1 MRIGV
6 DVMGGDHGPQ
16 VLIEGAALG
25 LQANSTITELCL
37 VGDQV
42 QIEAGLARAQCRDR
56 RIRIVHASEVLTMED
71 DPRSAVRKKKDC
83 SMARAIDLVQERRT
97 EAVISPGNTGGL
109 VAAASYKLGRLDSV
123 ERPAIATMIPTGQSQ
138 FVLLDGGATPE
149 CKPLH
154 LLQFAVMGHVYAREM
169 LGRKQ
174 PRVGILS
181 NGSEEMKG
189 TEVTRE
195 ALRLCK
201 EVDLNF
207 LGYVEGRDIFEDKVD
222 VVVTDGFVGNI
233 VLKTVEGMGT
243 GFTRL
248 LKRALTANPLR
259 QLGAALAKG
268 AFRSIKHKMDPEE
281 HGGAPLLGL
290 NGNVIK
296 VHGSARQQQV
306 KNAITQTCTALQHKI
321 TEQIQT
327 AVAQANQR
335 AARLIEPAA
344 ASASA

>member
-1 MRIGV
+1 MSVPTWSRYFATRKSYAVSMTIFSPV
-6 DVMGGDHGPQ
+6 FFMVVT
-16 VLIEGAALG
+16 VLVVTTRGFFGISG
-25 LQANSTITELCL
+25 LFFIAEL
-37 VGDQV
+37 
-42 QIEAGLARAQCRDR
+42 
-56 RIRIVHASEVLTMED
+56 
-71 DPRSAVRKKKDC
+71 
-83 SMARAIDLVQERRT
+83 
-97 EAVISPGNTGGL
+97 
-109 VAAASYKLGRLDSV
+109 
-123 ERPAIATMIPTGQSQ
+123 
-138 FVLLDGGATPE
+138 
-149 CKPLH
+149 
-154 LLQFAVMGHVYAREM
+154 
-169 LGRKQ
+169 
-174 PRVGILS
+174 
-181 NGSEEMKG
+181 
-189 TEVTRE
+189 
-195 ALRLCK
+195 
-201 EVDLNF
+201 
-207 LGYVEGRDIFEDKVD
+207 LGYA
-222 VVVTDGFVGNI
+222 

-321 TEQIQT
+321 TEQIQS

-335 AARLIEPAA
+335 AARVIEPAA

>member
-1 MRIGV
+1 
-6 DVMGGDHGPQ
+6 
-16 VLIEGAALG
+16 
-25 LQANSTITELCL
+25 
-37 VGDQV
+37 
-42 QIEAGLARAQCRDR
+42 
-56 RIRIVHASEVLTMED
+56 
-71 DPRSAVRKKKDC
+71 
-83 SMARAIDLVQERRT
+83 MARAIDLVQEGKT

-123 ERPAIATMIPTGQSQ
+123 ERPAIATMIPTAESE

-154 LLQFAVMGHVYAREM
+154 LLQFAIMGHIYAREM

-189 TEVTRE
+189 TEITRE

-201 EVDLNF
+201 EADLNF
-207 LGYVEGRDIFEDKVD
+207 LGYVESRDLFEDKVD
-222 VVVTDGFVGNI
+222 VAVTDGFVGNI

-281 HGGAPLLGL
+281 HGGAPARRCAPAVRVLSMETTIGC
-290 NGNVIK
+290 
-296 VHGSARQQQV
+296 GSIGR
-306 KNAITQTCTALQHKI
+306 AL
-321 TEQIQT
+321 
-327 AVAQANQR
+327 R
-335 AARLIEPAA
+335 
-344 ASASA
+344 